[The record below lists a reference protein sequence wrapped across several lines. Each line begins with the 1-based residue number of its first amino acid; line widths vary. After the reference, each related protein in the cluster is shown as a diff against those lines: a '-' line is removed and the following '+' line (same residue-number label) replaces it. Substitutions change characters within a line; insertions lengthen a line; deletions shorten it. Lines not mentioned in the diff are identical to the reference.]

1 MTTPPQPNAIQFSAL
16 QLAWLQEL
24 GIEKPWLPSERLA
37 PKTASAPVLVAA
49 TNVPVTTVEVVTA
62 VTRSPVS
69 HPVVARPAVMRPSG
83 ASGARAAATATLISA
98 PETQIDTRALAAGAS
113 DMAALADIISACQA
127 CGLCRERQQAVTGE
141 GVMRPAIMVIGEAPG
156 DYEDRQGRPF
166 VDRPGLMLDNMLSA
180 IQSSRSKNVYV
191 SNIVKCRPPGNR
203 NPKPAELAACKPYLL
218 RQIELVQ
225 PLSILAVGRAA
236 QALLETDEPLEK
248 LRQVTHSL
256 MVAGQKI
263 PLIVTSHPVTLLN
276 HPAGKAA
283 AWQDLML
290 VKTVSGL

>member
-1 MTTPPQPNAIQFSAL
+1 MTSPQTSAPQYSAL

-24 GIEKPWLPSERLA
+24 GIEKPWLPSEQVAGKKVSVPELVA
-37 PKTASAPVLVAA
+37 MVDVPVSPVAAEVAPV
-49 TNVPVTTVEVVTA
+49 
-62 VTRSPVS
+62 
-69 HPVVARPAVMRPSG
+69 RPMAPRPSG
-83 ASGARAAATATLISA
+83 APSSRAAASATPAPA
-98 PETQIDTRALAAGAS
+98 PEIQVDTQALANGAG

-141 GVMRPAIMVIGEAPG
+141 GVMQPAIMVVGEAPG

-180 IQSSRSKNVYV
+180 IQSSRSQNVYV

-203 NPKPAELAACKPYLL
+203 NPKPPELAACKPYLM
-218 RQIELVQ
+218 RQIELVR
-225 PLSILAVGRAA
+225 PFSILAVGRAA

-256 MVAGQKI
+256 VVAGQKI
-263 PLIVTSHPVTLLN
+263 PLIVTSHPVRLLN
-276 HPAGKAA
+276 HPAEKAA
-283 AWQDLML
+283 VWQDLLL

>member
-1 MTTPPQPNAIQFSAL
+1 MTTQQTNAPQYSAL

-24 GIEKPWLPSERLA
+24 GIEKPWLPSEQVTSKIL
-37 PKTASAPVLVAA
+37 S
-49 TNVPVTTVEVVTA
+49 VPVSVATVDVPVPTVEA
-62 VTRSPVS
+62 M
-69 HPVVARPAVMRPSG
+69 VAPIRPIAPRPSG
-83 ASGARAAATATLISA
+83 APSARAAASAAPTPA
-98 PETQIDTRALAAGAS
+98 PEVQIDTQALANAAS

-141 GVMRPAIMVIGEAPG
+141 GVMQPAIMVVGEAPG

-180 IQSSRSKNVYV
+180 IQSSRTQNVYV

-203 NPKPAELAACKPYLL
+203 NPKPPELAACKPYLM
-218 RQIELVQ
+218 RQIELVR
-225 PLSILAVGRAA
+225 PFSILAVGRAA

-256 MVAGQKI
+256 VVAGQKI
-263 PLIVTSHPVTLLN
+263 PLIVTSHPVRLLN
-276 HPAGKAA
+276 HPAEKAA
-283 AWQDLML
+283 VWQDLLL

>member
-1 MTTPPQPNAIQFSAL
+1 MTTPQTSPPQYSAL

-24 GIEKPWLPSERLA
+24 GIEKPWLPSEQV
-37 PKTASAPVLVAA
+37 ASKKEG
-49 TNVPVTTVEVVTA
+49 VPVSVATVDVPAPSAEAVVA
-62 VTRSPVS
+62 PIR
-69 HPVVARPAVMRPSG
+69 PVVPRPSG
-83 ASGARAAATATLISA
+83 APSSRAAASA
-98 PETQIDTRALAAGAS
+98 PPAPPSEIQVDTQALANTAS
-113 DMAALADIISACQA
+113 DMGALADIISTCQA

-141 GVMRPAIMVIGEAPG
+141 GVMQPAIMVVGEAPG

-180 IQSSRSKNVYV
+180 IQSSRTQNVYV

-203 NPKPAELAACKPYLL
+203 NPKPPELAACKPYLM
-218 RQIELVQ
+218 RQIELVR
-225 PLSILAVGRAA
+225 PFSILAVGRAA

-256 MVAGQKI
+256 VVAGQKI
-263 PLIVTSHPVTLLN
+263 PLIVTSHPVRLLN
-276 HPAGKAA
+276 HPVEKAA
-283 AWQDLML
+283 VWQDLLL

>member
-1 MTTPPQPNAIQFSAL
+1 MTSPQSNAPQYSAL
-16 QLAWLQEL
+16 QLAWMQEL
-24 GIEKPWLPSERLA
+24 GIEKPWLPSEQV
-37 PKTASAPVLVAA
+37 ASKKVSVPVLVA
-49 TNVPVTTVEVVTA
+49 TIDVPVSQAETA
-62 VTRSPVS
+62 VAPIRAMVP
-69 HPVVARPAVMRPSG
+69 RPSG
-83 ASGARAAATATLISA
+83 ASSARAVASAAPAAA
-98 PETQIDTRALAAGAS
+98 PEIQVDTQALANGAS
-113 DMAALADIISACQA
+113 DMVALADIIRACQA

-141 GVMRPAIMVIGEAPG
+141 GVMQPAVMVIGEAPG

-180 IQSSRSKNVYV
+180 IQSSRTQNVYV

-203 NPKPAELAACKPYLL
+203 NPKPAELSACKPYLL
-218 RQIELVQ
+218 RQIELVR
-225 PLSILAVGRAA
+225 PFSILAVGRAA

-256 MVAGQKI
+256 LVAGQKI

-276 HPAGKAA
+276 HPAEKAA
-283 AWQDLML
+283 VWQDLLL

>member
-1 MTTPPQPNAIQFSAL
+1 MTHPQSSAPQYSAL

-24 GIEKPWLPSERLA
+24 GIEKPWLPSEQLA
-37 PKTASAPVLVAA
+37 PKTVSAPTAVAVSNAPVESVAA
-49 TNVPVTTVEVVTA
+49 
-62 VTRSPVS
+62 
-69 HPVVARPAVMRPSG
+69 VVAAVRPIATRPSG
-83 ASGARAAATATLISA
+83 ASSPRKVPSVAPLSATEA
-98 PETQIDTRALAAGAS
+98 QVDTRALAGGAR
-113 DMAALADIISACQA
+113 DMAALADIISGCQA

-141 GVMRPAIMVIGEAPG
+141 GVMQPAIMVIGEAPG

-180 IQSSRSKNVYV
+180 IQSSRTQNVYV

-203 NPKPAELAACKPYLL
+203 NPKPAELSACKPYLL
-218 RQIELVQ
+218 RQIELVR
-225 PLSILAVGRAA
+225 PFSILAVGRAA
-236 QALLETDEPLEK
+236 QALLETDASLDK

-256 MVAGQKI
+256 LVAGQKI

-276 HPAGKAA
+276 HPAEKAA
-283 AWQDLML
+283 VWQDLLL

>member
-1 MTTPPQPNAIQFSAL
+1 MTTPHSNATQYSAL

-24 GIEKPWLPSERLA
+24 GIEKPWLPSEQLA
-37 PKTASAPVLVAA
+37 QKTVSASVSVAA
-49 TNVPVTTVEVVTA
+49 SNVSVTIVEATA
-62 VTRSPVS
+62 AVARTPVS
-69 HPVVARPAVMRPSG
+69 RPVVARPAAARPSG
-83 ASGARAAATATLISA
+83 ASGARAAAFAPQTPA
-98 PETQIDTRALAAGAS
+98 PETQVDTRALAAGAR
-113 DMAALADIISACQA
+113 DLNALAKMISTCQA
-127 CGLCRERQQAVTGE
+127 CGLCREREHAVTGE
-141 GVMRPAIMVIGEAPG
+141 GIMQPAIMVIGEAPG

-218 RQIELVQ
+218 RQIELVR
-225 PLSILAVGRAA
+225 PFSILAVGRAA

-256 MVAGQKI
+256 LVAGQKI

-276 HPAGKAA
+276 HPTDKAA

>member
-1 MTTPPQPNAIQFSAL
+1 MTTPQSRAPQYSAL

-24 GIEKPWLPSERLA
+24 GIEKPWLPSEQFVT
-37 PKTASAPVLVAA
+37 KNASAAVSLTVAA
-49 TNVPVTTVEVVTA
+49 PVATVDSTNAAAP
-62 VTRSPVS
+62 R
-69 HPVVARPAVMRPSG
+69 PVVPRPAGASTVRAAVLPSVTQTPETQVDTRTL
-83 ASGARAAATATLISA
+83 ASGAIDLSA
-98 PETQIDTRALAAGAS
+98 LTEMIN
-113 DMAALADIISACQA
+113 ACQA

-141 GVMRPAIMVIGEAPG
+141 GVMQPAIMVIGEAPG

-180 IQSSRSKNVYV
+180 IQSSRTKNVYV

-203 NPKPAELAACKPYLL
+203 NPKPLELAACKPYLL
-218 RQIELVQ
+218 RQIELVR
-225 PLSILAVGRAA
+225 PFSILAVGRAA

-256 MVAGQKI
+256 LVAGQKI

-276 HPAGKAA
+276 HPAEKAA

>member
-1 MTTPPQPNAIQFSAL
+1 M

-24 GIEKPWLPSERLA
+24 GIEKPWLPSEQVVSKKEGVPVSVVPVDVPA
-37 PKTASAPVLVAA
+37 PSVEAVAA
-49 TNVPVTTVEVVTA
+49 PIRPLVP
-62 VTRSPVS
+62 
-69 HPVVARPAVMRPSG
+69 RPSG
-83 ASGARAAATATLISA
+83 TPSARAAASA
-98 PETQIDTRALAAGAS
+98 PPVPPSEIQVDTQALANTAS
-113 DMAALADIISACQA
+113 DMGALADIISACQA

-141 GVMRPAIMVIGEAPG
+141 GVMQPAIMVVGEAPG

-180 IQSSRSKNVYV
+180 IQSSRTQNVYV

-203 NPKPAELAACKPYLL
+203 NPKPPELAACKPYLM
-218 RQIELVQ
+218 RQIELVR
-225 PLSILAVGRAA
+225 PFSILAVGRAA

-256 MVAGQKI
+256 VVAGQKI
-263 PLIVTSHPVTLLN
+263 PLIVTSHPVRLLN
-276 HPAGKAA
+276 HPAEKAA
-283 AWQDLML
+283 VWQDILL